1 MANLNRWEGI
11 GRLGKELE
19 LRYLPNGDAVVSFSI
34 ACDDSYKDKQ
44 TGAKVERTEWV
55 RCVAF
60 RQTAEFL
67 GEWLLKGARILV
79 TGKLKTR
86 EYEQDGVKK
95 YATEIHVGQG
105 TEIIDWPERDQQQ
118 QQAPRQSSQRQ
129 QHPQA
134 SSARQPA
141 PRTQQSAPQQRQQ
154 AAPSP
159 QPDFDSFDDDI
170 PF

>member
-11 GRLGKELE
+11 GRLGQDIE
-19 LRYLPNGDAVVSFSI
+19 LRYLPNGDAVASFSI
-34 ACDDSYKDKQ
+34 ACDDSYKSKE
-44 TGAKVERTEWV
+44 TGQKVEQTEWV

-67 GEWLLKGARILV
+67 AGWLAKGARIYV

-86 EYEQDGVKK
+86 MWEKDGVKH
-95 YATEIHVGQG
+95 YTTEIHVGQG
-105 TEIIDWPERDQQQ
+105 TEIIDWPEREDQPQQ
-118 QQAPRQSSQRQ
+118 QRQ

-134 SSARQPA
+134 NAARQP
-141 PRTQQSAPQQRQQ
+141 PRNAQQQSRQQSQQQQPQQNF
-154 AAPSP
+154 
-159 QPDFDSFDDDI
+159 DDSFDDDI